1 MNAIISYCSPLM
13 NRHWQLKETFA
24 ANCRCVNA
32 LEGRL
37 EWVIVNIR
45 RADDVS
51 DTDWSASDTL
61 IRSEGAALLEQGTL
75 RYYTTKLPEWNPSW
89 GKNLGKF
96 LARGSF
102 LINLDIDN
110 FISIPDTMRLMKMN
124 LAGTLYHGFSGDGGD
139 GTCGMIGVPRAVFFA
154 TGGYKE
160 DLVGYGHEDVD
171 FLRRAQALSNY
182 PVETFC
188 TRRTIDNDTA
198 ERTANI
204 RSVSTTL
211 KEQRYANKIA
221 SKRDLK
227 AGKLRCENT
236 ETRNCTIL
244 DHTGARVV
252 LNSA

>member
-1 MNAIISYCSPLM
+1 M

-24 ANCRCVNA
+24 ANCRCVTA
-32 LEGRL
+32 LEGRI

-45 RADDVS
+45 RTDDVS
-51 DTDWSASDTL
+51 GVDWSASDTL
-61 IRSEGAALLEQGTL
+61 IRSEGAALLAQGTL

-110 FISIPDTMRLMKMN
+110 FISIPDTLRLLKMN
-124 LAGTLYHGFSGDGGD
+124 LANTLYHGFSGQW
-139 GTCGMIGVPRAVFFA
+139 GTGTSGMIGVPRAVFFA

-160 DLVGYGHEDVD
+160 DLVGYGYDDID

-188 TRRTIDNDTA
+188 TRRTIANDTA

-204 RSVSTTL
+204 RSVNTTL
-211 KEQRYANKIA
+211 KEQNDANRVR
-221 SKRDLK
+221 SERDRA

-236 ETRNCTIL
+236 VTRRCTIL
-244 DHTGARVV
+244 DHTGVRVS